1 MLTQLVKRQMIINV
15 ADSDRRYETGKDLG
29 SVVILMLI
37 HLVVSSLKKLID
49 PVDIG
54 GLDRSLRTVWE
65 RRLVKKKNYK

>member
-1 MLTQLVKRQMIINV
+1 VLTQLVKRQMIINV